1 MGPQPQTFS
10 RSRGREDGPR
20 HRLER
25 EALHPAFHRVRE
37 SGSLFRI
44 TTKGARYA
52 ARLRPR
58 LRCACMHVRMLSAL
72 LVCFGVFSNPHATLR
87 MGRVFDTMTA
97 YVLSS
102 CD

>member
-1 MGPQPQTFS
+1 M
-10 RSRGREDGPR
+10 
-20 HRLER
+20 
-25 EALHPAFHRVRE
+25 E